1 MENNL
6 GFKELYEVALKATYP
21 IEVNGRR
28 IEIGENIAV
37 FDRVQ
42 IANFQEIQSNI
53 SARGGKHNPSLV
65 WWEETKEVRINLT
78 QGVFSKTQLALMTNA
93 KLVNSTPNEAILIPK
108 RESLESDE
116 KGILHLS
123 HKPYQDRI
131 FIYTQKDGE
140 KISNY
145 SLQGQ
150 EVIMS
155 DTYTDVVVDYE
166 FEKIGKYSTLEIGE
180 RLTSGFLSLVGKTR
194 VKDDVSGNVTTGI
207 IRIPK
212 LKLVSGL
219 SMRLGNDAI
228 PIVGTLDLV
237 AIPTGVKGKKKIMDI
252 VFLDED
258 IDSDL

>member
-1 MENNL
+1 
-6 GFKELYEVALKATYP
+6 
-21 IEVNGRR
+21 
-28 IEIGENIAV
+28 
-37 FDRVQ
+37 
-42 IANFQEIQSNI
+42 
-53 SARGGKHNPSLV
+53 
-65 WWEETKEVRINLT
+65 
-78 QGVFSKTQLALMTNA
+78 
-93 KLVNSTPNEAILIPK
+93 
-108 RESLESDE
+108 
-116 KGILHLS
+116 
-123 HKPYQDRI
+123 
-131 FIYTQKDGE
+131 
-140 KISNY
+140 
-145 SLQGQ
+145 
-150 EVIMS
+150 MS

-166 FEKIGKYSTLEIGE
+166 FEKIGKHSTLEIGE

-194 VKDDVSGNVTTGI
+194 VKDDVSGNITTGI